1 MDYNWDTL
9 LCLLRATLLLVHFKW
24 RGPLTAL
31 WESSLAWPSPLSSDQ
46 PSRHWPHSQTL
57 VCGQWLPSPVCLA
70 THTKG
75 RERKQ
80 AKANQT
86 LCISSQLHSLTIR
99 RKESQDL
106 IKLVILIQNHSN
118 VSENNLEPA
127 VLKQGTHSTPV
138 HSVCVRY
145 VSPHL
150 QTSAALTC
158 SQKRKLIQIKR
169 KNLLLLPSCY
179 CIYWKS
185 KQMKFSLLCQRYLF
199 SLKKRLLLNYGSS
212 WEGFQRFCQI
222 SNLMGGYV
230 SVAGLCLFYEW
241 RMKFMFVVN
250 KNQDYQI
257 EEKKSSKNT
266 EIAYV

>member
-9 LCLLRATLLLVHFKW
+9 LCPLRATLLLVHFKW

-158 SQKRKLIQIKR
+158 SQKRKLIQIKE
-169 KNLLLLPSCY
+169 KTFYCYQAATAFTENLSKWNSHCFANG
-179 CIYWKS
+179 IYFPWRRD
-185 KQMKFSLLCQRYLF
+185 FSSIMAVVER
-199 SLKKRLLLNYGSS
+199 
-212 WEGFQRFCQI
+212 GFRDSARFLI
-222 SNLMGGYV
+222 
-230 SVAGLCLFYEW
+230 
-241 RMKFMFVVN
+241 
-250 KNQDYQI
+250 
-257 EEKKSSKNT
+257 
-266 EIAYV
+266 

>member
-57 VCGQWLPSPVCLA
+57 VCGQWLPFPVCLA

-86 LCISSQLHSLTIR
+86 LCISSQLHSLIIK
-99 RKESQDL
+99 RKESQDP

-127 VLKQGTHSTPV
+127 VLKTGHPLHTSSLCVCTLCQPT
-138 HSVCVRY
+138 SVNI
-145 VSPHL
+145 
-150 QTSAALTC
+150 C
-158 SQKRKLIQIKR
+158 SSYLFTKIKNWSR
-169 KNLLLLPSCY
+169 LKENFLLLPSCY
-179 CIYWKS
+179 CTYWKS

-212 WEGFQRFCQI
+212 WDG
-222 SNLMGGYV
+222 V
-230 SVAGLCLFYEW
+230 S
-241 RMKFMFVVN
+241 
-250 KNQDYQI
+250 
-257 EEKKSSKNT
+257 
-266 EIAYV
+266 EILPDF

>member
-1 MDYNWDTL
+1 MARAPHCTL
-9 LCLLRATLLLVHFKW
+9 GKFTGLTLTSLLRPAIQA
-24 RGPLTAL
+24 LTAFPDTGL
-31 WESSLAWPSPLSSDQ
+31 WPVTAL
-46 PSRHWPHSQTL
+46 
-57 VCGQWLPSPVCLA
+57 PVCLA
-70 THTKG
+70 SHTKG

>member
-1 MDYNWDTL
+1 MLPSYWFIL
-9 LCLLRATLLLVHFKW
+9 SGAGPSLHFGKVHW
-24 RGPLTAL
+24 PDPHLSPQTSHPGTDRIPRHWSVA
-31 WESSLAWPSPLSSDQ
+31 SDCPSPS
-46 PSRHWPHSQTL
+46 
-57 VCGQWLPSPVCLA
+57 VWLL
-70 THTKG
+70 TQKG
-75 RERKQ
+75 GKDKQ